1 MSGILETVQQQLSG
15 GALQQ
20 ISQQLRRDPW
30 FSGYGRRGIRIPT
43 NEEGS

>member
-20 ISQQLRRDPW
+20 IRQ
-30 FSGYGRRGIRIPT
+30 GRRT
-43 NEEGS
+43 AFNAAT